1 MTVNL
6 AENASTTPPSF
17 FQKITIATGVDS
29 RMLSMVVALALIWG
43 CFAII
48 EPNFMT
54 ARNFWNLAVQ
64 SSVVAIMATGMV
76 LVIVIRHID
85 LSVGSILGLVSMMAA
100 VLQVQVF
107 TAGAGWSTPAVIIC
121 CLLLGTLVGAWQ
133 GVWVAYL
140 GVPSFVVTLG
150 GLLVFRGLAWQATKG
165 QTIAPMEDSFQK
177 FIGGGIDGGIGA
189 GPSWVIGIIAMIL
202 VVIFTIIARKRQHRF
217 GFPIKPL
224 AGEIFMLI
232 VRLAIIAGFVHL
244 MNSYPRP
251 GSDVGQGIPK
261 PAIILIAVVI
271 IMEFIAQTTR
281 FGRYVFAIGGN
292 PEAARL
298 AGINTR
304 KVTVYVFALMGFLA
318 GLAGLITT
326 ARLNA
331 GANSAGELAELSVI
345 AAAVIG
351 GTSLAGGVGT
361 ITGAIIGAVLMES
374 LRNGMVLIGL
384 PSPLQNVIIGFV
396 LMIAVWAD
404 VVYQRRRAV

>member
-1 MTVNL
+1 MTVSIP
-6 AENASTTPPSF
+6 ENIASTPLSF
-17 FQKITIATGVDS
+17 FQRLTLATGVDT
-29 RMLSMVVALALIWG
+29 RMMSMVAALVLIWG
-43 CFAII
+43 CFWVI
-48 EPNFMT
+48 EPNFLT

-100 VLQVQVF
+100 VLQVQIF
-107 TAGAGWSTPAVIIC
+107 TAGAAWSTPVTIIC
-121 CLLLGTLVGAWQ
+121 CLFLGTLLGAWQ
-133 GVWVAYL
+133 GLWVAYL

-177 FIGGGIDGGIGA
+177 LIGGGIDGGIGA
-189 GPSWVIGIIAMIL
+189 GPSWVVGVLAMVL
-202 VVIFTIIARKRQHRF
+202 VVVFTIIARKRRRRF
-217 GFPIKPL
+217 GFPIKPM
-224 AGEIFMLI
+224 AGEIFML
-232 VRLAIIAGFVHL
+232 VLRLTMIAGFVYL

-261 PAIILIAVVI
+261 PAIILITVVI
-271 IMEFIAQTTR
+271 IMEFIARMTR

-292 PEAARL
+292 PEAALL

-304 KVTVYVFALMGFLA
+304 RVTVYVFSLMGFLA

-351 GTSLAGGVGT
+351 GTSLAGGIGT
-361 ITGAIIGAVLMES
+361 ITGAIIGAILMES
-374 LRNGMVLIGL
+374 LRNGMLLIGL

-396 LMIAVWAD
+396 LMFAVWAD
-404 VVYQRRRAV
+404 VVYQRRRAA